1 MRKEAKELNILLKEL
16 VDMVEKVDFIAEAY
30 PEEVKELRKQLTEA
44 TDGETRK
51 KIEAELKK
59 LTLTEKQKYV
69 VVVEK
74 LIETAEYFDYGL
86 CKNEAF
92 CYLYN
97 CVYWVDIEEER
108 LEKLLGDVAEKM
120 GIPRLDARQYG
131 VREQLRKQFFATGFL
146 PTPKGNGAVKIN
158 LQNGTFFINGQRRG
172 LREFNRGDF
181 MRYVLPFSYDPQATA
196 PLFLKFLDRVLPDKM
211 CQFVLAEYIGWLF
224 LSNFKQEKALILYGS
239 GANGKSVCFEI
250 ISALLGRENV
260 SNFTMSNLC
269 EESGYYRAM
278 LMNKLLNYSSEIGGS
293 KTNPDTMKQI
303 ISGEPLSCRLPYGKP
318 FNLESGYAR
327 LMFNANTLPKDTE
340 QTNAFF
346 RRFIII
352 PFTETI
358 PEAEQDKNLAQK
370 IIASELSGIF
380 NWVLQGL
387 DRLIANENFTESVA
401 VRDAVSSYRKES
413 DTVQMFLEDEGYQK
427 SASSTIPQ
435 KELFNLYRTYCLENG
450 YRSVGNKTFGE
461 RCRAVGFQIDRSS
474 LGMRVWA
481 EKHFNVDDLG
491 F

>member
-1 MRKEAKELNILLKEL
+1 
-16 VDMVEKVDFIAEAY
+16 MV
-30 PEEVKELRKQLTEA
+30 EA
-44 TDGETRK
+44 TDSDTRK

-74 LIETAEYFDYGL
+74 LIEVAESVDYGL

-92 CYLYN
+92 CYIYN
-97 CVYWVDIEEER
+97 CCYWMEIEYEL

-120 GIPRLDARQYG
+120 GMPRLDARQYA
-131 VREQLRKQFFATGFL
+131 VREQLRKQFLATGFL
-146 PTPKGNGAVKIN
+146 PTPKGDGEVKIN
-158 LQNGTFFINGQRRG
+158 LQNGTFYINNEGRG
-172 LREFNRGDF
+172 LRLFNRADF
-181 MRYVLPFSYDPQATA
+181 MRYVLPFSYDPMAVA
-196 PLFLKFLDRVLPDKM
+196 PMFDVFMDRVLPDKK
-211 CQFVLAEYIGWLF
+211 CQDVLAEYLGWLF
-224 LSNFKQEKALILYGS
+224 LTNFKQEKALILYGS

-269 EESGYYRAM
+269 EENGYYRAM
-278 LMNKLLNYSSEIGGS
+278 LTNKLLNYSSEIGGS
-293 KTNPDTMKQI
+293 KTNADTMKQI

-318 FNLESGYAR
+318 FNLDGSYAR

-352 PFTETI
+352 PFGETI
-358 PEAEQDKNLAQK
+358 PEAEQDKELASK
-370 IIASELSGIF
+370 IVASELSGIF

-387 DRLIANENFTESVA
+387 DRLIANRTFTESQA
-401 VRDAVSSYRKES
+401 ISNAVSAYRKES
-413 DTVQMFLEDEGYQK
+413 DTVQMFLEDEGYKK
-427 SASSTIPQ
+427 SDDSTMPQ
-435 KELFNLYRTYCLENG
+435 KTLFDIYRAYCIENG

-461 RCRAVGFQIDRSS
+461 RCRAVGYQIDRCSQ
-474 LGMRVWA
+474 GMRIWT
-481 EKHFNVDDLG
+481 EKHIEPPADLP